1 VLFVVWVILFVELR
15 LSGVLKVIK
24 VKIMKLNAKDVALT
38 PILVGAY
45 SLG

>member
-1 VLFVVWVILFVELR
+1 VVLCVESR
-15 LSGVLKVIK
+15 LTGVLKAIK

-38 PILVGAY
+38 PILVGVY